1 MHQSLHG
8 AHGVVA
14 DRVVALGR
22 IADELAGVGDELA
35 RDRVGGVAGLN
46 KRRERR
52 RKADRVALGDRLQF
66 GEPFRR
72 GEACFDQRS
81 GGGQAL
87 SWSLDGHAVG
97 QAMPACG
104 VVDGGWNMI
113 GYDIVYMPRE
123 IFPVAIVSFTDF
135 PAGNSPRNRMLHKL
149 IL

>member
-1 MHQSLHG
+1 MHQSLDG

-52 RKADRVALGDRLQF
+52 RKADRVALGDRL
-66 GEPFRR
+66 ELVKPFRR
-72 GEACFDQRS
+72 RKPCFDQGS

-87 SWSLDGHAVG
+87 SRSLDGHAVG

-104 VVDGGWNMI
+104 VVDGGWNML
-113 GYDIVYMPRE
+113 GYDIVYILRE
-123 IFPVAIVSFTDF
+123 IFPVATVSFTDS

-149 IL
+149 